1 MSRGETGESGS
12 VRVDLWLW
20 AARFFKTRALAKQAI
35 EGGKV
40 EVNEQPCKP
49 SRALHLGDRL
59 RVVRG
64 EERFELE
71 VRGLDDRRGPAT
83 AAQQLYLESPE
94 SIARRDA
101 EREQRRLANAG
112 YQAPRTKPEK
122 RARRLIQA
130 LGDIDAI

>member
-1 MSRGETGESGS
+1 MSRADTGERNG
-12 VRVDLWLW
+12 VRIDLWLW

-35 EGGKV
+35 EAGKV
-40 EVNEQPCKP
+40 EVNEQTCKP
-49 SRALHLGDRL
+49 ARALHLGDRL
-59 RVVRG
+59 RVTRG
-64 EERFELE
+64 EERFEVQ

-83 AAQQLYLESPE
+83 AAQQLYLESSE

-130 LGDIDAI
+130 LGDIDAS